1 MPGIRCT
8 FDGMPVDQFSARWT
22 GVYKADKDGTVK
34 FQLAGDDGYRLF
46 VNDKLITGDW
56 GNHSFSTRSA
66 FMQVSAGRYTG
77 CVLNILIM
85 WVRRLSVSRQE

>member
-1 MPGIRCT
+1 
-8 FDGMPVDQFSARWT
+8 MPVDQFSARWT

-56 GNHSFSTRSA
+56 GEPFI
-66 FMQVSAGRYTG
+66 QYPQCIYAGQYRGDIPAAY
-77 CVLNILIM
+77 
-85 WVRRLSVSRQE
+85 

>member
-1 MPGIRCT
+1 
-8 FDGMPVDQFSARWT
+8 MPVDQFSARWT

-66 FMQVSAGRYTG
+66 FMQVSAGEIY
-77 CVLNILIM
+77 
-85 WVRRLSVSRQE
+85 RLRIEYFDNVGEATCQFPGRNDG